1 MAKQQK
7 PAQPAPKD
15 PAPAAAKPLGTAAS
29 GLESFQQLDQ
39 ELSPQP
45 SPEPK
50 PEPGPK
56 LDLQAAVAAPAGAQ
70 DPKQDQPLPKEEPI
84 RPVKAEPV
92 RLRGRMTLEDAFQSI
107 GLNCVRQIEANL
119 PGVLRQ
125 QAESLHQMRVGL
137 RRLRALL
144 AMFEDLAAPPVALHA
159 DIEWLSGELGPARD
173 WDVLADAT
181 LDRVRDFD
189 ASALRQAA
197 HERADAHHAH
207 VLDVLRQPRYVALM
221 TQLNEWL
228 GERRWRPDAAL
239 DQDSPLAGRAA
250 KAALPLL
257 RKAEKRLAKRIDGL
271 DKNDAPGR
279 HRVRIAAKKARYAAE
294 FFRDLLP
301 ARRVKRYVGHLEKL
315 QDRLGLLNDMAVAD
329 HLLDE
334 LKGGSSQVARQA
346 AYVRGYLAASSE
358 AGARNLSR
366 PLADVAR
373 RRLTR

>member
-1 MAKQQK
+1 MSKQQK
-7 PAQPAPKD
+7 AKPAPEGKEAAI
-15 PAPAAAKPLGTAAS
+15 APTEQQVQEQTAPVAPS
-29 GLESFQQLDQ
+29 E
-39 ELSPQP
+39 PQ
-45 SPEPK
+45 
-50 PEPGPK
+50 
-56 LDLQAAVAAPAGAQ
+56 
-70 DPKQDQPLPKEEPI
+70 QDQPLPKDEPI

-119 PGVLRQ
+119 PGVLKQ
-125 QAESLHQMRVGL
+125 NVESLHQMRVGL

-173 WDVLADAT
+173 WDVLADST
-181 LDRVRDFD
+181 LDRVQGFD
-189 ASALRQAA
+189 ATALRQAA
-197 HERADAHHAH
+197 HERANAHHAH
-207 VLDVLRQPRYVALM
+207 ILNVLREPRYAELM

-228 GERRWRPDAAL
+228 GERRWRPDATL
-239 DQDSPLAGRAA
+239 DKDSPLAERAA
-250 KAALPLL
+250 RAALPLL

-271 DKNDAPGR
+271 DEGDAPGR

-329 HLLDE
+329 QLLEE
-334 LKGGSSQVARQA
+334 LKGGNSQVARQA
-346 AYVRGYLAASSE
+346 SYVRGYMAASSE
-358 AGARNLSR
+358 AGAQGLSKT
-366 PLADVAR
+366 LADVAKR
-373 RRLTR
+373 RITR